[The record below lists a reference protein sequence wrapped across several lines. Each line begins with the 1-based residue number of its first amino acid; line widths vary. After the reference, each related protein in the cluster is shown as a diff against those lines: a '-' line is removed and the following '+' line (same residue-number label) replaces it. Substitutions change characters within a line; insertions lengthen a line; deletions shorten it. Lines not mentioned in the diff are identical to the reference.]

1 MRIEFFDREMLSQK
15 DIESLWAEGVD
26 MDDWDYV
33 ILAPLNTVSTVTR
46 EVHDYY
52 ADSYAGR
59 TTTAIEVVQNN
70 YQLSR
75 MLVGCCSNTWYIATF
90 RGRKYAIGVAYH
102 S

>member
-26 MDDWDYV
+26 MDDWDYI
-33 ILAPLNTVSTVTR
+33 ILAPPSTLSVVVEEEYDYCAGHAKTVAR
-46 EVHDYY
+46 M
-52 ADSYAGR
+52 
-59 TTTAIEVVQNN
+59 VQNN

-75 MLVGCCSNTWYIATF
+75 LLVGCCDNTWYTAKF